1 MVLLEKI
8 GLEKIGPEK
17 IMLEKIMLEK
27 IMRTIFIALV
37 LTVGLA
43 YGPAQAEEAKT
54 AEIANVSN
62 GGQASLRGLIELD
75 VTRPDDAFKRI
86 PRDRAPYSSAYVYQ
100 PPLIPHQILNYELST
115 NANKCL
121 SCHSFKKARDSGATK
136 ISVTHYATREG
147 QVLSDVSPRRYF
159 CLQCHVP
166 QVAADALIDNDFEPV
181 DSLQ

>member
-1 MVLLEKI
+1 MAKPGKMMGTLISSLMLFTVL
-8 GLEKIGPEK
+8 
-17 IMLEKIMLEK
+17 MLSS
-27 IMRTIFIALV
+27 
-37 LTVGLA
+37 
-43 YGPAQAEEAKT
+43 AQAQEPA
-54 AEIANVSN
+54 APQIANVTN
-62 GGQASLRGLIELD
+62 GGQSSLRGNTELD
-75 VTRPDDAFKRI
+75 ITRPADPFKRVI
-86 PRDRAPYSSAYVYQ
+86 RDRSTYVSDYVYQ
-100 PPLIPHQILNYELST
+100 PPLIPHSIRNYELST

-166 QVAADALIDNDFEPV
+166 QVAADALIENTFKPV